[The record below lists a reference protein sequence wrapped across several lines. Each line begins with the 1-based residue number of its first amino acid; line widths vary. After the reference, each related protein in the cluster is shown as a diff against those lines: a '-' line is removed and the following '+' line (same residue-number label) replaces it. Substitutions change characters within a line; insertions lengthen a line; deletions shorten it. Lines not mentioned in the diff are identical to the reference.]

1 MIMMNKT
8 PIFTNG
14 HRSHFL
20 VAMFL
25 FSFRSRSCACIH
37 TFYPPALC
45 ILGLSF
51 SYVFIFVIVNRV
63 YSVVLGFGFYQKKI
77 YIFFQLYSIERVR
90 GLHLSVM
97 WNVDVEGL
105 VLVLLFGG

>member
-14 HRSHFL
+14 HRIHFLL
-20 VAMFL
+20 VAMHL

-63 YSVVLGFGFYQKKI
+63 YSVVLGFGFYQKKS
-77 YIFFQLYSIERVR
+77 IFFPVVQYRTCAGFTFECNVEC
-90 GLHLSVM
+90 GM
-97 WNVDVEGL
+97 WMWKD
-105 VLVLLFGG
+105 